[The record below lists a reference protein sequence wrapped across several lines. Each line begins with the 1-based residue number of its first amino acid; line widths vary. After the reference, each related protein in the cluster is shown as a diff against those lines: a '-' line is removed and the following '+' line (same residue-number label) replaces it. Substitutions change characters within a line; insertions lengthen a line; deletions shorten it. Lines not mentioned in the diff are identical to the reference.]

1 MTLEYKNQPAI
12 KLPISQSPKIGITTN
27 YTIGGVGGSHE
38 RKFEVE
44 FSSYFNENYSPLDEF
59 GHMLFDDWTEKDFAE
74 FDNFAINCLQYY
86 LKNGLVKHDFKNLPE
101 RKFIKETSKEFTDWA
116 DETLWCNI
124 RFDKKQLYIKFIS
137 DYTDFSKWLK
147 QNTFTKWLK
156 AWENFTDMM

>member
-1 MTLEYKNQPAI
+1 
-12 KLPISQSPKIGITTN
+12 
-27 YTIGGVGGSHE
+27 
-38 RKFEVE
+38 
-44 FSSYFNENYSPLDEF
+44 
-59 GHMLFDDWTEKDFAE
+59 MLFDDWTEKDFAE

-156 AWENFTDMM
+156 AWGKFHGYDVIEDSSNGLHWIQFNGDKMKEEEPF